1 MAGRVWFQRGNSG
14 QPFKFRVSKPGKSV
28 DSTNK
33 FDFILH
39 EDIGVVAPYVSGS
52 ASVPAKS
59 NVLIDFGRTYPDPA
73 LIMLKPSGG
82 LVAIISQ
89 FEAKIQKNMSSM
101 RLYNHTNT
109 ARQITYYV
117 YWNSIG

>member
-1 MAGRVWFQRGNSG
+1 MAGRVWLQRGNSG

-28 DSTNK
+28 DSTDK

-52 ASVPAKS
+52 ASVPAYS
-59 NVLIDFGRTYPDPA
+59 NVLIDFGRVYPDPA

-82 LVAIISQ
+82 LVAIITQ
-89 FEAKIQKNMSSM
+89 FEAKIQQDMSSM
-101 RLYNHTNT
+101 RIYNKTGT
-109 ARQITYYV
+109 ARSVTYYV